1 MDTQT
6 HPTPVDETTVL
17 SDQVVIRI
25 KIDSKFPAPPE
36 KEFREPL
43 LKRPLDVLISLTMLL
58 MSVPLSLLVAIAIK
72 LEDGGPVFYRQWR
85 WGRFGKKF
93 TVLKF
98 RTMIPD
104 SDKKFGLRQA
114 KENDQRITSV
124 GRILRGCGMDE
135 LPQIINILRGE
146 MSFVGPRALAVGEII
161 FDKNGRRVE
170 YENTPGFHRRQVA
183 RPGLTSLATI
193 FIPKDSPAHRKFR
206 YDLYYISKLSFGL
219 DLRLIALSF
228 WISFRGKWETRQR
241 KV

>member
-6 HPTPVDETTVL
+6 YPTPVDETTVV

-25 KIDSKFPAPPE
+25 KIDSKFPAPPV

-93 TVLKF
+93 MVLKF

-114 KENDQRITSV
+114 RRMINA
-124 GRILRGCGMDE
+124 
-135 LPQIINILRGE
+135 LPAWDAFFAGAAWTNCR
-146 MSFVGPRALAVGEII
+146 
-161 FDKNGRRVE
+161 
-170 YENTPGFHRRQVA
+170 
-183 RPGLTSLATI
+183 
-193 FIPKDSPAHRKFR
+193 
-206 YDLYYISKLSFGL
+206 KLSTYC
-219 DLRLIALSF
+219 AA
-228 WISFRGKWETRQR
+228 K
-241 KV
+241 